1 MDTQSVLV
9 GATLAASLIVAIA
22 TVRNGTPSAAA
33 LVVLPFAAL
42 WAFSRPG
49 LGLCFAIGAILALP
63 QTIPHIWLL
72 PPIAAFGG
80 LIAGAT
86 KPRWRGLDL
95 AMGALAVW
103 VALSWLL
110 HRQFNIP
117 STTLLQTVLPLCVYF
132 AIRLTV
138 SRSLLRMT
146 LWGLLLAGSAGALS
160 VLYDW
165 ATSRVHFV
173 DPTAYQWVSTPYALF
188 RAGGVFGGS
197 PAAAV
202 CLAIVSVAVIPLFRD
217 RRRLVVAAGIGL
229 MLWATIV
236 PFGRAGL
243 IGLGVGLLVT
253 VILLPVRI
261 PRLGAVL
268 GVVTAAVL
276 IVVLYASLNDTSP
289 TQGIS
294 KSTLYQQGV
303 VRPGSA
309 AGRTHFL
316 SLALP
321 LIGDSASHLVF
332 GRGFDAFNSTNGTYD
347 ANMAERPEL
356 IFRRGGPHDEYI
368 RAWLEQGAIGFALVI
383 CWIGGGLLVGARA
396 ARRLPKRSEPRLA
409 VASLTGALAVFAAA
423 CFFHDWMHNPVT
435 LSVAVVITGIL
446 VSAADHLTRDAPA

>member
-1 MDTQSVLV
+1 MTRILDVEDPQPRVDERA
-9 GATLAASLIVAIA
+9 GDD
-22 TVRNGTPSAAA
+22 
-33 LVVLPFAAL
+33 
-42 WAFSRPG
+42 
-49 LGLCFAIGAILALP
+49 LGI
-63 QTIPHIWLL
+63 
-72 PPIAAFGG
+72 
-80 LIAGAT
+80 
-86 KPRWRGLDL
+86 DL
-95 AMGALAVW
+95 ARDRAV
-103 VALSWLL
+103 V
-110 HRQFNIP
+110 
-117 STTLLQTVLPLCVYF
+117 
-132 AIRLTV
+132 
-138 SRSLLRMT
+138 
-146 LWGLLLAGSAGALS
+146 
-160 VLYDW
+160 
-165 ATSRVHFV
+165 
-173 DPTAYQWVSTPYALF
+173 
-188 RAGGVFGGS
+188 GGVAG
-197 PAAAV
+197 
-202 CLAIVSVAVIPLFRD
+202 L
-217 RRRLVVAAGIGL
+217 LVVAADPAGVAIG
-229 MLWATIV
+229 
-236 PFGRAGL
+236 
-243 IGLGVGLLVT
+243 
-253 VILLPVRI
+253 
-261 PRLGAVL
+261 LGAVL